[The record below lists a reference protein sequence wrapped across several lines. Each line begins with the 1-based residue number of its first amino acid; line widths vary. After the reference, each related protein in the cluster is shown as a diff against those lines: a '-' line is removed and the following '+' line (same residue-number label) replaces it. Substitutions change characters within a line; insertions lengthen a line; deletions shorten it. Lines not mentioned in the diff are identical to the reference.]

1 MSFLVKFQSLWVIF
15 AVLLGLYLSRFEAI
29 REVSGYLIT
38 PSLVLMLFG
47 LFLGM
52 PLKEVVDAYK
62 NRRFFLISLMVN
74 FFITPAV
81 AYLLGYIF
89 LRENTALWIG
99 FVMLLVTPCTDWYL
113 IFTAMAGGNLPLST
127 SILPVNF
134 FMQVALLPLYLELF
148 FSKEGFVNLWSILES
163 IAFVIVLPLLT
174 AQALRRLRF
183 SERLSFLVSFQ
194 SLFLFIAI
202 VSMFASQGQAITHKP
217 FLLLK
222 MLTPLL
228 IFFLF
233 AFLVGVFLGRLL
245 LRSYQNTASLTLTL
259 MARNSPIALA
269 IALTAFENEPL
280 IALALVIGPLV
291 ELPVLF
297 LAVRGLLLLKKLS
310 L

>member
-15 AVLLGLYLSRFEAI
+15 AVLLGLYLSRFEVI
-29 REVSGYLIT
+29 REMSGYLIT

-52 PLKEVVDAYK
+52 PFREVLDAYR

-74 FFITPAV
+74 FLITPAV

-183 SERLSFLVSFQ
+183 SERLSFLVNFQ

-202 VSMFASQGQAITHKP
+202 VSMFASQGQAITHNP

-222 MLTPLL
+222 MLPPLL

>member
-52 PLKEVVDAYK
+52 PLREVVDAYK

-74 FFITPAV
+74 FLITPAV

-183 SERLSFLVSFQ
+183 SERLSFLVNFQ